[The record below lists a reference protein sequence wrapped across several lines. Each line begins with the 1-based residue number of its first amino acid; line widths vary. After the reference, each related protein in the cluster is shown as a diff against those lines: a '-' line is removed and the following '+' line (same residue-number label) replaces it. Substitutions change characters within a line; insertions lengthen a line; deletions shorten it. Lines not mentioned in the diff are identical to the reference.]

1 MTKKRIVMYPASM
14 KEMDALG
21 QRLKDARLRRRFSM
35 ETVCARADI
44 SRPTLYKVEKGDPT
58 VAIGIY
64 VNELRVLGLIE
75 DLGMI
80 AKEDTIGRRIQ
91 DEMLPFRKRAP
102 RRKLQKEDDISTPPV
117 TTGDPP

>member
-1 MTKKRIVMYPASM
+1 MIKKRIVMYPTSM

-35 ETVCARADI
+35 ETVCARANI

-64 VNELRVLGLIE
+64 VNVLRVLGLVA

-80 AKEDTIGRRIQ
+80 AKEDAVGRRIQ
-91 DEMLPFRKRAP
+91 DDALPYRKRAP
-102 RRKLQKEDDISTPPV
+102 RRKALEVQIDA
-117 TTGDPP
+117 

>member
-1 MTKKRIVMYPASM
+1 MYPASM

-35 ETVCARADI
+35 ETVCGRANI

-64 VNELRVLGLIE
+64 VNVLRVLGLIA
-75 DLGMI
+75 DLGVI
-80 AKEDTIGRRIQ
+80 AKEDAIGRRIQ
-91 DEMLPFRKRAP
+91 DDALPYRKRAP
-102 RRKLQKEDDISTPPV
+102 RRKKLELEIDA
-117 TTGDPP
+117 